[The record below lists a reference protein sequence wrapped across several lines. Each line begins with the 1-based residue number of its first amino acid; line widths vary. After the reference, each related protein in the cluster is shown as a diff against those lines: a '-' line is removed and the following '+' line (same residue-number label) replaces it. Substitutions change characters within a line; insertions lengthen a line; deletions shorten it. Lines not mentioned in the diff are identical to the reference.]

1 MFKEP
6 LHEYD
11 MGEEFPRDVYKEP
24 LWPEDEEA
32 GIGGK
37 KKSLRDESFGI
48 DEITKMAE
56 KELNLKEKLEDMK
69 K

>member
-56 KELNLKEKLEDMK
+56 K
-69 K
+69 